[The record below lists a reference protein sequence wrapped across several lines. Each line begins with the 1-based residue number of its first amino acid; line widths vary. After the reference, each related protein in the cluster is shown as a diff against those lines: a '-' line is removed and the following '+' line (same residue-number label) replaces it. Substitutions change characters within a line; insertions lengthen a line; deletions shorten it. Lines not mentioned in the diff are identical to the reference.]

1 MNIVPD
7 LTSSQW
13 AALCPVSSYILGTL
27 FFTTLET
34 FNIWDQHRVYPSKE
48 ELKRNKV
55 SRAAVITHA
64 VCYHSV
70 TTALALLFVKV
81 LPPLTECSDCFGSYE
96 YWTSAVS
103 NYFTISNHDSTRLM
117 LMSWLARLTYL
128 GVRQFIAF
136 FIFDTW
142 LYWTHLFAH
151 RNRWWFSRFTN
162 RRSPL
167 AHVLTCDLQ
176 SVSTRNITSS
186 TTRSLLALHTIIPLR
201 VFASTLLLRN
211 SLQESRA

>member
-1 MNIVPD
+1 MKIVPD

-13 AALCPVSSYILGTL
+13 AALSPVTSYILGTL
-27 FFTTLET
+27 FFTSLET
-34 FNIWDQHRVYPSKE
+34 FNIWEQHRVYPSKE

-70 TTALALLFVKV
+70 TTALALVFVKA
-81 LPPLTECSDCFGSYE
+81 LPPLTECSDCFGSYA
-96 YWTSAVS
+96 YWRSSVAH
-103 NYFTISNHDSTRLM
+103 YFPISNHDSTRLM
-117 LMSWLARLTYL
+117 VMSWLARLTYL

-151 RNRWWFSRFTN
+151 RNRWWFSKFTN
-162 RRSPL
+162 YLFPV
-167 AHVLTCDLQ
+167 AHALICDLQ
-176 SVSTRNITSS
+176 SVSTRSITNS
-186 TTRSLLALHTIIPLR
+186 TTRSPSVPRITTPLR
-201 VFASTLLLRN
+201 VYASILLLR
-211 SLQESRA
+211 SSHQASRV